1 MGTLGNEY
9 DETALGKNSKTQEG
23 IEAIYGLK
31 LQIPGLGLEQPR
43 CLTILASQTAKQF
56 WPSYWDMT
64 RESYTDEVL
73 RRCSEITRS
82 LLLPNPSNCSAVQS
96 QFTPEEFSRE
106 SRRRDR
112 LNEERKI
119 MWELPDDTDFE
130 KQLAGLTADLEAIQ

>member
-1 MGTLGNEY
+1 
-9 DETALGKNSKTQEG
+9 
-23 IEAIYGLK
+23 
-31 LQIPGLGLEQPR
+31 
-43 CLTILASQTAKQF
+43 
-56 WPSYWDMT
+56 MT